1 MSFNPPTH
9 FCCSFH
15 LQLLIAFCLETEQG
29 HWKVATI
36 YVIGGISGSLA
47 TLYLQPELS
56 LMGASAG
63 VYALLM
69 SHIPHLLKVS
79 EAYSMPSTPPN
90 SHWTNIPHLCVCVFL
105 ITKTRIWYQKYSQR
119 WWAAFIFIMDLVF
132 INPVRVWNKSEIL
145 YLVLKWDRFLSVR
158 ICFLC
163 LLQNFQWL
171 THRYLRI
178 LALLILFLSDIC
190 FTTFHIVINHNA
202 NPRIC
207 VEAHVAG
214 ALTGLVL
221 GFLFYTRTS
230 KGSSGTICAQEMNN
244 QPCFWVACSS

>member
-9 FCCSFH
+9 FFCSFH

-90 SHWTNIPHLCVCVFL
+90 RHWTNIPHLCVCVFNN
-105 ITKTRIWYQKYSQR
+105 KD
-119 WWAAFIFIMDLVF
+119 ADLV
-132 INPVRVWNKSEIL
+132 PEIL
-145 YLVLKWDRFLSVR
+145 TKMMGSVYFYYGSGFHQICSRLK
-158 ICFLC
+158 
-163 LLQNFQWL
+163 
-171 THRYLRI
+171 
-178 LALLILFLSDIC
+178 
-190 FTTFHIVINHNA
+190 
-202 NPRIC
+202 
-207 VEAHVAG
+207 
-214 ALTGLVL
+214 
-221 GFLFYTRTS
+221 
-230 KGSSGTICAQEMNN
+230 
-244 QPCFWVACSS
+244 